1 MSEPKSQ
8 QEPSMEEILASIRR
22 IISED
27 GTPEDGAQDAA
38 AAAPAPSEEPEDAES
53 SAETEAVAPAEPD
66 EDDVLELTEIAE
78 EAGEEADRDSIDIDG
93 MFDSAAEPE
102 AEAEAEAEYEPEPAP
117 APVPASHV
125 ASAPEGGLLS
135 AAAAS
140 AAESQLSSLVAA
152 VGQAQGGTPI
162 GAGNRTIEDLVKEV
176 MRPMIKQW
184 LDAHLP
190 ALTER
195 IVRREVERLARRADA
210 DD

>member
-53 SAETEAVAPAEPD
+53 SAEAEAVAPAEPD

-78 EAGEEADRDSIDIDG
+78 EAGEEDDQDSVGG
-93 MFDSAAEPE
+93 MFDSTPEPETE
-102 AEAEAEAEYEPEPAP
+102 AEADYEPESGS
-117 APVPASHV
+117 APVSAPPA
-125 ASAPEGGLLS
+125 ASAGGGLLS

>member
-38 AAAPAPSEEPEDAES
+38 AAAPAPSEEPEDAET
-53 SAETEAVAPAEPD
+53 SAEAEAVAPAEPD

-78 EAGEEADRDSIDIDG
+78 EAGEEADQDSVDG

-102 AEAEAEAEYEPEPAP
+102 AELEAELEVEPEYEPEPAP
-117 APVPASHV
+117 VSTPHV